1 MQQTAPD
8 QTLAEP
14 IWLGRHGG
22 LPRLVAS
29 RHRST
34 GRLVFPRLPEH
45 SPAAPR
51 YEPVTLAA
59 EAILYSFTII
69 HPNPKNPNPKTGERP
84 FVLAFA
90 DFPEGARV
98 FGRLRLADGARPLIG
113 ARLRVLVEP
122 RAEGGPVYVFVAA
135 EEDNQ

>member
-1 MQQTAPD
+1 MPQTVPD
-8 QTLAEP
+8 QEP
-14 IWLGRHGG
+14 IWLGWHGG
-22 LPRLVAS
+22 SLRLIGS
-29 RHRST
+29 RNRTT
-34 GRLVFPRLPEH
+34 GRCVFPRLPEH
-45 SPAAPR
+45 SPAASR

-59 EAILYSFTII
+59 EAVLYSFTII
-69 HPNPKNPNPKTGERP
+69 HPNPKTGERP

-122 RAEGGPVYVFVAA
+122 RAEGGPAYVFVPA
-135 EEDNQ
+135 EEENR